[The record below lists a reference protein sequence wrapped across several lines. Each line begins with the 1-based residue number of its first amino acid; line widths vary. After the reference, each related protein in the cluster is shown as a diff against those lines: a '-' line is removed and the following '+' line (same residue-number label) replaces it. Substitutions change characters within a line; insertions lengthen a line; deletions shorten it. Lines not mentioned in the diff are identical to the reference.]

1 MRICACFFAHRAG
14 IFHLTMGAPVAL
26 RTLGFHLSVRAGLA
40 LCALVFPL
48 PVRATDTHQAVF
60 FQPAVRA
67 GKALHAAVFH
77 LAVGARVA
85 LCAVVF
91 PLPVLTSLVCHHAR
105 LISSSHT
112 PACALRL
119 YSRCHDVQLK
129 SPREKWWLS
138 ILGKI
143 VSFHRNTRGGAV
155 ALPTPRRLSCW
166 CCMTFGS

>member
-1 MRICACFFAHRAG
+1 MFVIAAFRITVTTTKHVQCIHLETRSRSVSCFASRAVP
-14 IFHLTMGAPVAL
+14 FQ
-26 RTLGFHLSVRAGLA
+26 LA
-40 LCALVFPL
+40 VW
-48 PVRATDTHQAVF
+48 ATD
-60 FQPAVRA
+60 
-67 GKALHAAVFH
+67 ALHAAVFH

>member
-26 RTLGFHLSVRAGLA
+26 RTLGFHLSVKAGL
-40 LCALVFPL
+40 
-48 PVRATDTHQAVF
+48 
-60 FQPAVRA
+60 
-67 GKALHAAVFH
+67 
-77 LAVGARVA
+77 A